1 MTDIKPASAPRPAGV
16 PAELTKQIQGEIA
29 GRESRRRKILLGRIL
44 VIGGLI
50 VAWEVFS
57 GRLGEPGVLIDKFYL
72 SQPSDV
78 ANALWQWIEN
88 GVLLTNLAAT
98 MQVTVLGFLIGAG
111 LGMLVGFALG
121 VNRFLSSIF
130 SPIIAALYAVPRLA
144 LIPLFLLWF
153 VLGIGSKLALVI
165 TVVFFLVFYNT
176 HEGVREVDRGLID
189 VIRVM
194 DASRWQVHKTV
205 TVPSAMTWII
215 AGLRI
220 SVPYSLVAA
229 VTGEMMASNSGMGFL
244 IIRASGQFYTAGV
257 FAGIV
262 VIMVFALLLGG
273 FVSLAEKKLLR
284 WKPDRLLV
292 GA

>member
-98 MQVTVLGFLIGAG
+98 MQVTVL
-111 LGMLVGFALG
+111 
-121 VNRFLSSIF
+121 
-130 SPIIAALYAVPRLA
+130 
-144 LIPLFLLWF
+144 
-153 VLGIGSKLALVI
+153 
-165 TVVFFLVFYNT
+165 
-176 HEGVREVDRGLID
+176 
-189 VIRVM
+189 
-194 DASRWQVHKTV
+194 AS
-205 TVPSAMTWII
+205 
-215 AGLRI
+215 
-220 SVPYSLVAA
+220 
-229 VTGEMMASNSGMGFL
+229 
-244 IIRASGQFYTAGV
+244 
-257 FAGIV
+257 
-262 VIMVFALLLGG
+262 
-273 FVSLAEKKLLR
+273 
-284 WKPDRLLV
+284 
-292 GA
+292 